1 MKMTR
6 FLIILSKQLLALAA
20 LLFFVAQTALAE
32 CDLCR
37 QADSL
42 FVAGE
47 FEKVEMLVLRL
58 GTDQGE
64 MSDGDYA
71 SLQVTAGF
79 AMIMLEREADAR
91 RYFNRALDKNP
102 DLTLHPVLV
111 SPKFRSVFD
120 DVKLHRSIAQTETP
134 EILYRG
140 ASPRS
145 LLLNLALPGVGQL
158 REGRLRGILYL
169 TAQAAS
175 LGLWIHQLDKTSD
188 SRAHYLAQSSQP
200 EISNAY
206 DDYNRD
212 YRAAWGYGLISGAV
226 YLISQAD
233 LALIHNPVTDENP
246 GFSMSIMPELSGLR
260 FSLNW

>member
-1 MKMTR
+1 MK
-6 FLIILSKQLLALAA
+6 LIRPFMILFKQLLTAAA
-20 LLFFVAQTALAE
+20 LLFFMQAALAE
-32 CDLCR
+32 SDLCR

-42 FVAGE
+42 FAAGE
-47 FEKVEMLVLRL
+47 FEKVETVVLRL

-64 MSDGDYA
+64 MSDADYA
-71 SLQVTAGF
+71 NLQVTAGF

-91 RYFNRALDKNP
+91 RFFDYALNKNP
-102 DLTLHPVLV
+102 DLTLDPVLV

-120 DVKLHRSIAQTETP
+120 DVKIHRSIVQNETP
-134 EILYRG
+134 EVLYRG

-145 LLLNLALPGVGQL
+145 HLLNLALPGVGQL

-175 LGLWIHQLDKTSD
+175 LGLWIHQVDKVSD

-212 YRAAWGYGLISGAV
+212 YQTAWSYGIISGAI

-233 LALIHNPVTDENP
+233 LALIRNQISDEQP
-246 GFSMSIMPELSGLR
+246 GLSMSMMPAPSGIR
-260 FSLNW
+260 FQVNW